1 MTFNSST
8 VEGHAPRTAVGTSA
22 RSIDLISASRCA
34 ELGLN
39 SSKLMSKAKS
49 WTLLL
54 QQVSK
59 RAGWRAYRRRS
70 PLSNKAN
77 CLYEAR
83 AQLKLLTAGPR
94 AVASAPGKTA
104 AIVRTIACRRLDR
117 EVSKTYA
124 SETLTVAIDASDQSR
139 EKFRTKTV

>member
-59 RAGWRAYRRRS
+59 RAGWRAYRRCS

-77 CLYEAR
+77 CHEAR

-139 EKFRTKTV
+139 EKFRTKNV